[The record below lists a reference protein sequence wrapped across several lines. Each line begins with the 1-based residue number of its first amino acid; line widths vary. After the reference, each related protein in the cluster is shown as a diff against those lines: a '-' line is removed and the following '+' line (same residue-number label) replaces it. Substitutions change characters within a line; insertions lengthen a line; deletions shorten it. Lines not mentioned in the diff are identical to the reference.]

1 MLFTVIPLIVGLAP
15 VMEVLENVASVVT
28 GEVDIIFICLLGAGG
43 FGGGRILAGRE
54 GFQARPTSD
63 GRDVLRVSLRVRC
76 SLG

>member
-28 GEVDIIFICLLGAGG
+28 GEVEIIFIRLLGAVG

-54 GFQARPTSD
+54 GFRARPTLA
-63 GRDVLRVSLRVRC
+63 GRDVLRVSLRVRRTT
-76 SLG
+76 G